1 MPPSSEPGDTYHH
14 RRHMNYLRRTP
25 EVGEYF
31 RNLPGSTL
39 LRRLKNTGGNWNVID
54 VETLEVFSATRV
66 DRFPVICDEYG
77 TPFAPDGPV
86 LWSELVRSNPEGDG
100 YLVGLL
106 GFTGGTA
113 ISLDDLRTMHEDIGA
128 HLAELDE

>member
-1 MPPSSEPGDTYHH
+1 
-14 RRHMNYLRRTP
+14 MNYLRRTP